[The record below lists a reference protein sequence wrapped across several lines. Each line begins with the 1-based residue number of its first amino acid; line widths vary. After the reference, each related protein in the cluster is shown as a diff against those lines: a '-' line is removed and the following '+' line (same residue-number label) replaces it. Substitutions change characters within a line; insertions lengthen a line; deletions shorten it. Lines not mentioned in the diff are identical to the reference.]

1 MSGMQVNST
10 AASAA
15 SSWQERSAPEASRE
29 KEDAS
34 LTICEMM
41 KEAREKADAAR
52 DKLNSIK
59 PKPRYGDAPM
69 EAYARLARAKRS
81 SEVNAAAGFARR
93 QIVRLQSAKRTDPDN
108 AKRIQAA
115 IGQLQKAVQRA
126 GKKNRDLERER
137 VAQAR
142 QKKLQQEKRSREAR
156 RQKQELLRKQAMRRI
171 RESGYL
177 REAEVDNRMQAHI
190 AAVDME
196 LREQAQKLASSF
208 QPSME
213 LVAKQY
219 AADSAAMALPEELP
233 AAPAGGE
240 IDLQA

>member
-93 QIVRLQSAKRTDPDN
+93 QIARLQSAKRTDPDN

-115 IGQLQKAVQRA
+115 INQLQKAVQRA
-126 GKKNRDLERER
+126 GKKNRDLEREC

-208 QPSME
+208 QPPME

-233 AAPAGGE
+233 AAP
-240 IDLQA
+240 

>member
-93 QIVRLQSAKRTDPDN
+93 QIARLQSAKRTDPDN

-115 IGQLQKAVQRA
+115 INQLQKAVQRA
-126 GKKNRDLERER
+126 GKK
-137 VAQAR
+137 
-142 QKKLQQEKRSREAR
+142 
-156 RQKQELLRKQAMRRI
+156 
-171 RESGYL
+171 
-177 REAEVDNRMQAHI
+177 AHI

-208 QPSME
+208 QPPME

>member
-93 QIVRLQSAKRTDPDN
+93 QIARLQSAKRTDPDN

-115 IGQLQKAVQRA
+115 INQLQKAVQRA
-126 GKKNRDLERER
+126 GKKNRDLEREC

-208 QPSME
+208 QPPME

>member
-1 MSGMQVNST
+1 MSGMQVNS
-10 AASAA
+10 ASAA
-15 SSWQERSAPEASRE
+15 SRQAQSAAPAAE
-29 KEDAS
+29 KRDTGPD
-34 LTICEMM
+34 LYEMM
-41 KEAREKADAAR
+41 RDAREKAEAAR
-52 DKLNSIK
+52 EKLNAIK

-115 IGQLQKAVQRA
+115 INQLQKAVQRA

-156 RQKQELLRKQAMRRI
+156 RQKQELLRMQAMRRI

-219 AADSAAMALPEELP
+219 AADSASMALPEELP
-233 AAPAGGE
+233 AAPASGE